1 VRQFNFIALLG
12 LAGVA
17 IGSAPAAAQT
27 FTTYDCRDGARF
39 VVAFY
44 PGDETAHVQLDGKT
58 VALTKRTAVVG
69 SRYAKGDITLRMTK
83 TGTTL
88 KRGKHSSDCTAR

>member
-1 VRQFNFIALLG
+1 MRLFSFIALLAAV
-12 LAGVA
+12 LR
-17 IGSAPAAAQT
+17 SARRRPSPQT
-27 FTTYDCRDGARF
+27 FTTYDCRDGAQF

-44 PGDETAHVQLDGKT
+44 PGDKTAHVQLDGKT